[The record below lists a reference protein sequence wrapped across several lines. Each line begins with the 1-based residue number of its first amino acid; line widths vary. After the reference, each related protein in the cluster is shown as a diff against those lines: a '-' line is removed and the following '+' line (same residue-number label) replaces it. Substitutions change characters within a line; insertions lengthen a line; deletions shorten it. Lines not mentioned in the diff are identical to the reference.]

1 MHSTGAQT
9 DPLLEELIPEI
20 SVLHCG
26 FLQILKWQT
35 ATGTGVWIILR
46 VRESCDFM
54 AKKLKDNGYEGNAR
68 QIEQFAEKFD
78 IEYFEEKCIECGW
91 EILQKE
97 VDRIFE
103 RRTLP

>member
-1 MHSTGAQT
+1 
-9 DPLLEELIPEI
+9 
-20 SVLHCG
+20 
-26 FLQILKWQT
+26 
-35 ATGTGVWIILR
+35 
-46 VRESCDFM
+46 M

-68 QIEQFAEKFD
+68 QIEQFTEKFD

>member
-1 MHSTGAQT
+1 
-9 DPLLEELIPEI
+9 
-20 SVLHCG
+20 
-26 FLQILKWQT
+26 
-35 ATGTGVWIILR
+35 
-46 VRESCDFM
+46 M